1 MGQNG
6 NGIISIPLGVNLKLF
21 LNILKAIK
29 GFLEIALTVQARD
42 IYNNW
47 NISNFFSLYFLSN
60 GCACYFEFF

>member
-42 IYNNW
+42 IYNN
-47 NISNFFSLYFLSN
+47 
-60 GCACYFEFF
+60 